1 MRPSSCFVL
10 SVSFYH
16 ICPLEYLQYPPP
28 PKVRWCHQVT
38 QLQSKQRTQITVH
51 ATDSSSYKEERLLA
65 GGALGRGRGSTVL
78 SMTTCTMCSHKEVSF
93 PKWFHA
99 VQVSST
105 PFRMSLPSRNAKI
118 CNKSW
123 FDRIKDVND
132 YVITYLTKESN
143 RNKEATSCGIVC
155 TKLSCSS
162 IASLRFPLCL
172 LRCLYYVDIKIK
184 LFEESMEP
192 IVIRHLSSIC
202 DSSRMGETASRR
214 GGNLLVL

>member
-1 MRPSSCFVL
+1 MIQTV
-10 SVSFYH
+10 SV
-16 ICPLEYLQYPPP
+16 
-28 PKVRWCHQVT
+28 T
-38 QLQSKQRTQITVH
+38 
-51 ATDSSSYKEERLLA
+51 KEERLLA

-118 CNKSW
+118 CNKSC

-172 LRCLYYVDIKIK
+172 LLCCCGACTTSTLKITV
-184 LFEESMEP
+184 FEES
-192 IVIRHLSSIC
+192 V
-202 DSSRMGETASRR
+202 AV
-214 GGNLLVL
+214 VLWSQ